1 MRATRAAAAIG
12 TALTATPAY
21 ADFYD
26 GANLP
31 PNKDWQ
37 IQTNLRLGE
46 NVGIA
51 VVPKYIRDDGL
62 VSLIAGGETN
72 GTIDAPGFGVGY
84 RTEVPSQTGMLSILP
99 MVQGTITNEAAIGVP
114 TLYVTEERGKWT
126 VDARAQVPIA
136 FSYTGDVTVDA
147 VIAGITVGY
156 QATEQL
162 RVGPD
167 VEGSILSPEKISY
180 GALLRYDISELGKQW
195 MELHLA
201 TTTNGAAS
209 STIQYRINF

>member
-1 MRATRAAAAIG
+1 MTKIGIAAIVA

-31 PNKDWQ
+31 PDKDWQ

-46 NVGIA
+46 NVGIT

-62 VSLIAGGETN
+62 VTVLALGETD

-84 RTEVPSQTGMLSILP
+84 RLEIPQNGNTLSILP
-99 MVQGTITNEAAIGVP
+99 MVQGAISTEAATGVP
-114 TLYVTEERGKWT
+114 TVYVTEETGKWT
-126 VDARAQVPIA
+126 LDARAQVPIT
-136 FSYTGDVTVDA
+136 FSYAGNINLNAVVTGM
-147 VIAGITVGY
+147 TVGY
-156 QATEQL
+156 QATPQL
-162 RVGPD
+162 RVGLD
-167 VEGSILSPEKISY
+167 VEGNLLSSESTAY
-180 GALLRYDISELGKQW
+180 GALLRYDLAEKGKQW

-201 TTTNGAAS
+201 TTAKGAAS
-209 STIQYRINF
+209 STVQYRINF